1 MQDIVLLISHFLSM
15 NNIFCSLNY
24 FNFFYSAKRS
34 MEFIATL
41 LSSTTAR
48 PVQMPPGLST
58 LQEELAHICG
68 TLLRLVTHNRSVFGE
83 YYVDILTDHIK
94 TERQKKER
102 EEKKEESSKEDA
114 VASTSS
120 SD

>member
-1 MQDIVLLISHFLSM
+1 
-15 NNIFCSLNY
+15 
-24 FNFFYSAKRS
+24 

-41 LSSTTAR
+41 MSSTTAR

-94 TERQKKER
+94 TERQRKHRTELKD
-102 EEKKEESSKEDA
+102 EESSETTTD
-114 VASTSS
+114 STPVSTDS
-120 SD
+120 NI

>member
-1 MQDIVLLISHFLSM
+1 
-15 NNIFCSLNY
+15 
-24 FNFFYSAKRS
+24 
-34 MEFIATL
+34 MEFLATL
-41 LSSTTAR
+41 LGSPTAR

-58 LQEELAHICG
+58 LQEELANICG
-68 TLLRLVTHNRSVFGE
+68 TLLHLVTHNRSVFGE

-94 TERQKKER
+94 TERQKKQR
-102 EEKKEESSKEDA
+102 EERKEESPKENA